1 MTQRTPASG
10 RISSANLRT
19 WGLVVLLLL
28 ALCASVFYRANPM
41 IRQAEAYAGRVATA
55 SGGTYVAL
63 RSLNAVLSS
72 VQEVEVGGSFVVQGS
87 VQPLKVLEPV
97 DDTVER
103 VASVVFAIML
113 IAGVCAVSM
122 APLGAVGMGLI
133 AVALAVHL
141 ARAGFVASP
150 DPRAGR
156 AAVVVSR
163 LGRYGAL
170 LAIGLPLAFLLAG
183 LSEGLTAGLLAEHR
197 AVIAEITAEVA
208 AMDGEVLPEGADWT
222 DWLGGVSGDVARY
235 RDMATQII
243 GRTDEMIASFL
254 AILGIYVF
262 RMVLLP
268 ALFLAMLLGLAR
280 TTANR

>member
-19 WGLVVLLLL
+19 WGLVALLLL

-141 ARAGFVASP
+141 ARARFVAP
-150 DPRAGR
+150 PGPRAGR
-156 AAVVVSR
+156 AAVVISR

-183 LSEGLTAGLLAEHR
+183 LSEGLTAGLLAERR
-197 AVIAEITAEVA
+197 AVIADITAEVA